1 MHNAAHSVM
10 PVKCFTDNRDSWHRM
25 SKITAVIHFTVLSP
39 WTIKD
44 LTDTLRSEA
53 SISSWQLFLYKIK
66 HCFYHEGPHDM
77 YVTWTFFVFT
87 IVNGIEG
94 CFLKKTLDNELILS
108 TKPFYISGD
117 AEIVTVFNNIVSFL
131 SSQFNLREKGKSSGG
146 IACIWTIAAL
156 DVFKAVHQ

>member
-10 PVKCFTDNRDSWHRM
+10 PVKCFTDNWDSWQRM

-53 SISSWQLFLYKIK
+53 SISSWQPFLYKIK

-94 CFLKKTLDNELILS
+94 CFQRKHLTTNWYYRQNLFIFLVMQKSLLFSTTLSAFCRVNLIWG
-108 TKPFYISGD
+108 K
-117 AEIVTVFNNIVSFL
+117 
-131 SSQFNLREKGKSSGG
+131 RESPRE
-146 IACIWTIAAL
+146 A
-156 DVFKAVHQ
+156 